1 MKKIYLACV
10 AITFAGT
17 LQALAQDK
25 GTSTIGAS
33 LGFGTSTEIADF
45 AAEIITSPLNTTSA
59 EETEVGAT
67 FGLTYRYAIK
77 NNWNI
82 FADGYYQEIKRTA
95 YNSGGKIGEADFSYY
110 TVGIGSDY
118 CYLHKGIFKLYS
130 GLAVGYTF
138 EDASYSGN
146 ISSED
151 DGGFFNFHINAL
163 GVRVG
168 KKLAG
173 TAEVGFGYRG
183 IINAGISYMF

>member
-1 MKKIYLACV
+1 MKKVYLTFISIV
-10 AITFAGT
+10 FAGA
-17 LQALAQDK
+17 LQTLAQDK
-25 GTSTIGAS
+25 GTSSISAN
-33 LGFGTSTEIADF
+33 LGFGTSTEIADL
-45 AAEIITSPLNTTSA
+45 AAEIITSPLNTNYA
-59 EETEVGAT
+59 EDTEVGAT

-82 FADGYYQEIKRTA
+82 FVDGYYQEIKRTA
-95 YNSGGKIGEADFSYY
+95 YSTTGKIGEADFNYF
-110 TVGIGSDY
+110 TVGVGTDY
-118 CYLHKGIFKLYS
+118 SYLHKGIFRLYS

-173 TAEVGFGYRG
+173 TAEIGFGYKG